1 MHRIED
7 FYGLTF
13 SQREG
18 KARLP
23 EPMRLQHLSDDFRR
37 AVWFCVDRAIQES
50 CAQFGIKLDMTYGQ
64 SLLRALVQRYLFEVA
79 GQEHDTIEDH
89 PGGHRDLLRT
99 VILRKE
105 YDAVL
110 SLIEF
115 FLRNTATVSDPVLS
129 KLKDALEELFDRV
142 PVAYAA
148 QTIQGLPTII
158 PSASPASEKATI
170 HALEAVKQKGPEGAE
185 AHLRDAAEHI
195 NAQRYADSI
204 RESISAVESVARTI
218 DPKASTTLGP
228 ALSSL
233 EKAGVLK
240 HGVFK
245 EALQKLYGY
254 TNSEEGI
261 RHCLMDEGEANV
273 GLEEA
278 VFMFSACA
286 IFSAYLLNRRHSL
299 LT

>member
-1 MHRIED
+1 MNKSD
-7 FYGLTF
+7 GFYSLTF

-18 KARLP
+18 KAALP
-23 EPMRLQHLSDDFRR
+23 EPMRLEHLSDDFRR
-37 AVWFCVDRAIQES
+37 SVWFHADQAIGKS
-50 CAQFGIKLDMTYGQ
+50 STLLGVAMDGNYRQ
-64 SLLRALVQRYLFEVA
+64 SAFRSLIQRYLFEVV
-79 GQEHDTIEDH
+79 GQQHDTIDDRHDE
-89 PGGHRDLLRT
+89 HRDLLRVT
-99 VILRKE
+99 ILRME

-115 FLRNTATVSDPVLS
+115 LLRNTALESDPILS
-129 KLKDALEELFDRV
+129 KLRKELEGIFDRV
-142 PVAYAA
+142 PVAYAV
-148 QTIQGLPTII
+148 QTMQGLPTII
-158 PSASPASEKATI
+158 PRASQGSGDATMR
-170 HALEAVKQKGPEGAE
+170 AVEAVKQKGPEGAE
-185 AHLRDAAEHI
+185 AHFRDAAEHI
-195 NAQRYADSI
+195 NAKRYADSI

-218 DPKASTTLGP
+218 DPKASATLGP
-228 ALSSL
+228 ALTSL

-261 RHCLMDEGEANV
+261 RHCLMDEGKADV
-273 GLEEA
+273 DLEEA

-286 IFSAYLLNRRHSL
+286 AFSAYLLNRRHSL